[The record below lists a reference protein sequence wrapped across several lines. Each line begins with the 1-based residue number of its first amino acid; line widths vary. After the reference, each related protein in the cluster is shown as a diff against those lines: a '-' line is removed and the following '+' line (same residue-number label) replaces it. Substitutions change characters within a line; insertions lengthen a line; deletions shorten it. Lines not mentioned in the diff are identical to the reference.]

1 MSESFRALVTS
12 EVDGAFVSSIEV
24 KSTDALVDG
33 EILIAVSYSSLN
45 YKDMLSASGNKGVTR
60 HFPHTPGIDA
70 AGVVI
75 ESNEPSLPIGTDVA
89 VIGYDLGMNTPGG
102 FAERIRVPA
111 SWVLRL
117 PAGLSQRAAMQY
129 GTAGLT
135 ASLCVEALE
144 RAGITKEQ
152 GDVLVS
158 GASGGVGS
166 FAVALLAARG
176 FRVVASTRKPEAD
189 EFLKSLGAAEVVRA
203 DAVMSSGGRPMA
215 RERWAAAVDT
225 VGESAQVHVDAG
237 DPAAVLEGDV
247 VARPATVVP
256 GTRAA
261 RGRGNDALH
270 RAVVDDAQATLH
282 DLHLRRLLTRD
293 ATQPGRPAG
302 LIGDA
307 VRIAQLVGGP
317 TAAVGEWGP
326 AQQHHADL

>member
-117 PAGLSQRAAMQY
+117 PAGLTQRAAMQY

-189 EFLKSLGAAEVVRA
+189 EFLRSLGAAEVVRA

-225 VGESAQVHVDAG
+225 VGGEVLFEIVKSLRYGGAVAACGMAAGATYAGNVYPFILRGVSLLGVDSVEL
-237 DPAAVLEGDV
+237 P
-247 VARPATVVP
+247 
-256 GTRAA
+256 RAKK
-261 RGRGNDALH
+261 
-270 RAVVDDAQATLH
+270 QATLERLAGADRLD
-282 DLHLRRLLTRD
+282 DLDRIAAEIPL
-293 ATQPGRPAG
+293 AG
-302 LIGDA
+302 LPDAIAALREGRVIGRFV
-307 VRIAQLVGGP
+307 VRVGG
-317 TAAVGEWGP
+317 
-326 AQQHHADL
+326 